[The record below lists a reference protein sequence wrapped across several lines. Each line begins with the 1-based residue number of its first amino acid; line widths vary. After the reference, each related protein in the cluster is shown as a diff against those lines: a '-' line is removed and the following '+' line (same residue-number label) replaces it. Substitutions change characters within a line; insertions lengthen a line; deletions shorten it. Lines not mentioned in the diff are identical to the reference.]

1 MELAEKLAQRRS
13 SFVCAESY
21 NGIIDRVAETG
32 TLGALAGRALVGG
45 HARQAECDVVSG
57 KLEIDVVGVIVER
70 RIKEG
75 EIGGDFIK
83 AAVHPII
90 GGQDRVRSEE
100 RRVGKEGVSKCRSR
114 W

>member
-1 MELAEKLAQRRS
+1 MRISDWS
-13 SFVCAESY
+13 SDVCSS
-21 NGIIDRVAETG
+21 D
-32 TLGALAGRALVGG
+32 LLVGG

-83 AAVHPII
+83 ATVHPII
-90 GGQDRVRSEE
+90 GGQDRVGRIRPVVSGLPHMDEGADIERSAAGSMDEKIG
-100 RRVGKEGVSKCRSR
+100 RASCRSR
-114 W
+114 VCKKG